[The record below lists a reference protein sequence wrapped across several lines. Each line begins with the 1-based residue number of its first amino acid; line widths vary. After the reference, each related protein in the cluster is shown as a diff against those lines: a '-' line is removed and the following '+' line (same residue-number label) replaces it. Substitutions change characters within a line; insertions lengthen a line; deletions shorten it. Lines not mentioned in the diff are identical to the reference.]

1 MRFGPHIW
9 NSIQNMHSIKK
20 LLRFLKP
27 LYPQVRV
34 IYILAILQGVF
45 YLSVPLGIQAVVTYT
60 MAGQMSASLV
70 LLSTLTV
77 LAVIFMGLFQMW
89 KMRANETLQ
98 QHIVARIGIGFSQKL
113 SRLRQDHER
122 ATRTDNHINYFFDT
136 LTLQKGLSK
145 ILMELSYALISIF
158 FGFILL
164 SLYNPVFIVF
174 TVVTALI
181 FFVIIR
187 VTGRRAM
194 DTSLSESKEKYKF
207 VDKLHQVFDA
217 AQDGLKTGDESTKA
231 ADASLVKY
239 IRYKSQ
245 HFQVLDLQYRSIFIF
260 KIVFTALL
268 LFLGIWLVQQ
278 GYINI
283 GQFVA
288 SEILVILIINGVE
301 KLITSLDT
309 VYDVL
314 TSIEKLDQAL
324 GHDGMLNYLLTAPD
338 PGVGKEVYESVYQYR
353 YARVTRILFYSMLA
367 VGFLTLL
374 MPWNQTVTS
383 TGKVTTLNP
392 SDKPQTIPSRIP
404 GRIEKWFVKEGEVLK
419 KGDTIAY
426 ISEIKDDYFDPQLIG
441 RVESQ
446 LKSKESTISSY
457 EQKVSAIDQQL
468 DALNQARSLKLEQAK
483 NKLLQARNKLKSD
496 SIEYFSIQQNNDI
509 NQNQFKRYEELLT
522 KGVISRTDFESR
534 KAKLQESQ
542 AKTIA
547 AENKWMNSKNE
558 ITNLLIEINAI
569 QQDYNEKMTK
579 AESEKFSALSS
590 MYDAEAA
597 LTKMQGQLTGYT
609 IRSGYYYVTAPQDGY
624 VTQTFVQGV
633 GDIVKEGMPLI
644 SFVPQTPNLSVELYI
659 DPMDLALV
667 QKDMRVQI
675 TFDGW
680 PAFVFSGWPG
690 MSIGTYTGRVV
701 AIDRAIS
708 ANGKFRILVGR
719 GDQEWPH
726 VLSVGTGA
734 KGFALLNKVP
744 LAYEIWRKVNGFPPD
759 FYKST
764 TTTTYDDKKK
774 K

>member
-1 MRFGPHIW
+1 
-9 NSIQNMHSIKK
+9 MHSIKK

-45 YLSVPLGIQAVVTYT
+45 YLAVPLGIQAVVTYT

-70 LLSTLTV
+70 LLCILTI

-98 QHIVARIGIGFSQKL
+98 QHILARIGVGFSQKL
-113 SRLRQDHER
+113 SSLGQDHQR
-122 ATRTDNHINYFFDT
+122 ASQADNHVNYFFDT

-158 FGFILL
+158 FGLILL
-164 SLYNPVFIVF
+164 SLYNTVFILF
-174 TVVTALI
+174 TLVTALT
-181 FFVIIR
+181 FFIIIR

-207 VDKLHQVFDA
+207 VDKLHHLFSA
-217 AQDGLKTGDESTKA
+217 AQDRQQIGDGATSA
-231 ADASLVKY
+231 ADASLMKY
-239 IRYKSQ
+239 IRYKSL
-245 HFQVLDLQYRSIFIF
+245 HFQILDLQYRSIFIF

-314 TSIEKLDQAL
+314 TAIEKLDQAL
-324 GHDGMLNYLLTAPD
+324 GHDGMLNYLLNAPD
-338 PGVGKEVYESVYQYR
+338 PNIGKEVYDSVYQYR
-353 YARVTRILFYSMLA
+353 YTRITRILFYAMMA

-374 MPWNQTVTS
+374 MPWNQTVS
-383 TGKVTTLNP
+383 GTGKVTTLNP

-404 GRIEKWFVKEGEVLK
+404 GRIEKWYVREGEVLR
-419 KGDTIAY
+419 KGDTIAQ
-426 ISEIKDDYFDPQLIG
+426 ISEIKEDYFDPHFVG
-441 RVESQ
+441 RTESQ
-446 LKSKESTISSY
+446 LRSKEAAISSY
-457 EQKVSAIDQQL
+457 EQKVNAIDQQL
-468 DALNQARSLKLEQAK
+468 DALNNARSLKLDQAQ
-483 NKLLQARNKLKSD
+483 NKLLQAYNKLKSD
-496 SIEYFSIQQNNDI
+496 SIEYHALMQNNDI
-509 NQNQFKRYEELLT
+509 SDNQFKRYEELLSQ
-522 KGVISRTDFESR
+522 GVISRTDFESR

-542 AKTIA
+542 AKTIS
-547 AENKWMNSKNE
+547 AENKWINSKNE

-569 QQDYNEKMTK
+569 RQDYNEKMTK
-579 AESEKFSALSS
+579 AESEKFSALSN
-590 MYDAEAA
+590 MYDAEAS
-597 LTKMQGQLTGYT
+597 LTKMQGQLSGYT
-609 IRSGYYYVTAPQDGY
+609 VRSGYYYVTAPQDGY

-644 SFVPQTPNLSVELYI
+644 SFVPQTPDLSVELYI

-667 QKDMRVQI
+667 QKNMRVQI

-690 MSIGTYTGRVV
+690 MSVGTYTGRVV

-708 ANGKFRILVGR
+708 ANGKFRLLVAR
-719 GDQEWPH
+719 ADQQWPH

-759 FYKST
+759 FYKPT
-764 TTTTYDDKKK
+764 TTTNDDKKK